1 MNMMAKLFFL
11 FCKDETIPEFLADG
25 YLTLSFCLLCVPS
38 NSNIYGQQ
46 VISFEDRNLQSCPIV
61 VVAKIGNKVF

>member
-11 FCKDETIPEFLADG
+11 LCKDETIPELADG

-38 NSNIYGQQ
+38 YSNIYGQQ

-61 VVAKIGNKVF
+61 AVAKIGNKVF